1 MKLGVI
7 RVRSAAYTIYYLE
20 FSNPISL
27 HGQSRISIIK
37 NDRQFMGSY
46 ECDDLWLGRFR
57 RRPDDATYKIGKDR
71 LTVTVPIFGSPR
83 HEPLKFVI
91 RFTEHGPTRNK
102 YFCGE
107 GSGWHNTI

>member
-1 MKLGVI
+1 MKRPSPLTLFVLTALTTASPTAGLPPRAVFAKHDPNGNLPNTRITRLGVI

-46 ECDDLWLGRFR
+46 ECDDLWIGR
-57 RRPDDATYKIGKDR
+57 
-71 LTVTVPIFGSPR
+71 
-83 HEPLKFVI
+83 
-91 RFTEHGPTRNK
+91 
-102 YFCGE
+102 
-107 GSGWHNTI
+107 